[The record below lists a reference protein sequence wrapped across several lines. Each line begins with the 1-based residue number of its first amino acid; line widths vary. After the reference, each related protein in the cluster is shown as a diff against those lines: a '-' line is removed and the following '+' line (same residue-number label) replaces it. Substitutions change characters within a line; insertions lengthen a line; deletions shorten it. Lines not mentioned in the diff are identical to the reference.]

1 MPLLLNLKML
11 KVSQLF
17 VYPIKSLPGIAVNEA
32 SVTEKGFEHDRR
44 WMLVD
49 ANNRF
54 ISQREAPQMTQL
66 LVSIEDIGLR
76 ITHRTNDKSITIPFG
91 SISLGRGKFTV
102 WDDTCTGEYVS
113 DEADKWFTN
122 VLGLN
127 CRLVYMPDDNSKR
140 KVDPNYAPENTVT
153 SFSDAYPFLI
163 IGQSSLDDL
172 NSRLPEPLPID
183 RFRPNI
189 VFTGGEPF
197 EEDLMES
204 FSIAGINFYGV
215 KLCAR
220 CVIITINQ
228 NSGSKG
234 KEPIKTLASY
244 RSKNNKIYFGQNLVH
259 EGNGKI
265 TVGDELHV
273 KSLHK
278 EERFIIPECTEKS
291 TPIDIEKTFGIIVE

>member
-1 MPLLLNLKML
+1 MPVLLNLKML

-17 VYPIKSLPGIAVNEA
+17 VYPVKSLPGIAVNQTT
-32 SVTEKGFEHDRR
+32 VTEKGFEHDRR

-49 ANNRF
+49 KNNRF
-54 ISQREAPQMTQL
+54 LSQREAPQMTQL
-66 LVSIEDIGLR
+66 LVTIEDKGLR
-76 ITHRTNDKSITIPFG
+76 ITHRINEQSITIPFG
-91 SISLGRGKFTV
+91 SSLSGREEFTV
-102 WDDTCTGEYVS
+102 WDDTCMGEYVS
-113 DEADKWFTN
+113 DEADKWFTK

-127 CRLVYMPDDNSKR
+127 CRLVYMPDDSKR
-140 KVDPNYAPENTVT
+140 KVDPDYAPENAVT

-172 NSRLPEPLPID
+172 NSRLHKSLPID

-197 EEDLMES
+197 EEDLMGS
-204 FSIAGINFYGV
+204 FNIAGINFYGV

-220 CVIITINQ
+220 CIIINIDQ
-228 NSGSKG
+228 NTGSKE

-259 EGNGKI
+259 EGSGKI

-273 KSLHK
+273 TSLNK
-278 EERFIIPECTEKS
+278 DERFTIPNRTEKS
-291 TPIDIEKTFGIIVE
+291 ATIDIEKTFGIIAE